1 MEYQYLF
8 KVNSPEDLR
17 KIPQEELPQVAGEVR
32 DFIIQCVSKIGGH
45 LGASLGAVEL
55 CVALHYVFDTPRD
68 RIVFDVGHQAYGH
81 KILTGRRD
89 RFHTIRQY
97 EGLAPFLY
105 REESPYDV
113 FGAGHACTAISSG
126 LGIATARDLSHKDF
140 RVVSVVGDAGLT
152 GGLALEGLNQ
162 AGYLKK
168 DLILVLN
175 DNEMSIAPNVGA
187 LSGHLK
193 RIVAGQPYIRLKKD
207 IEQLMH
213 HIPALGDRMYK
224 TTKQIVDAVKT
235 YAIPGLLIEE
245 LGFEYHGPINGHDVR
260 SLVSHL
266 KEIRDKKGPLLL
278 HIITTKGRGYPPA
291 EKDQVKWHGPSAFDV
306 KTAAPLKPPSKVPN
320 YTSVFAKT
328 LIRLAEEDEKI
339 VAITAAMPG
348 GTGLDKFAK
357 AHPARCFDVGIAEQH
372 AVTFAAGMATE
383 GYKPVCAIY
392 STFLQRAYDQI
403 VHDTC
408 VMDLRT
414 TFCLDRAGFVGEDGP
429 THHGVFDYAY
439 LRCLPNMCVMA
450 PKDENEFQH
459 MIKTAIEHPHPAAV
473 RYPRGSALGVP
484 MEEQIQ
490 LLPIGKGEVVREG
503 SDLAII
509 AVGTMVYPCV
519 HAAERLLKDG
529 INAHVVNARFIK
541 PLDEE
546 LICQTARRFET
557 LVFAEEAI
565 IHGGFSSACWEVLEK
580 NQLYKNLIL
589 RIGVPDQFVTHGS
602 RALLLAKYALD
613 ADGVYNRI
621 IRFLQEIQWK
631 KRDLTISSSKGELLQ
646 IVKKQQQSS

>member
-1 MEYQYLF
+1 MEYQYLL

-17 KIPQEELPQVAGEVR
+17 KIPQEELPQVADEVR

-81 KILTGRRD
+81 KILTGRRE

-126 LGIATARDLSHKDF
+126 LGIATARDLSQKDF
-140 RVVSVVGDAGLT
+140 RVVSVVGDGGLT

-193 RIVAGQPYIRLKKD
+193 RIVAGQPYLRLKKD

-224 TTKQIVDAVKT
+224 TTKQIMDAIKT

-278 HIITTKGRGYPPA
+278 HIITTKGRGYLPA

-306 KTAAPLKPPSKVPN
+306 KTAAPLKALSKVPN

-357 AHPARCFDVGIAEQH
+357 AHPDRCFDVGIAEQH

-429 THHGVFDYAY
+429 THHGVFDSAY

-459 MIKTAIEHPHPAAV
+459 MIKTAIEHPHPAAI

-484 MEEQIQ
+484 MEEEFQP
-490 LLPIGKGEVVREG
+490 LPIGKGEVVREG

-509 AVGTMVYPCV
+509 AVGTMVDPCV

-529 INAHVVNARFIK
+529 IGAHVVNARFIK

-557 LVFAEEAI
+557 LIFAEEAI

-580 NQLYKNLIL
+580 HRLYKNLVL
-589 RIGVPDQFVTHGS
+589 RIGVPDQFVAHGS

-613 ADGVYNRI
+613 ADGLYNRI
-621 IRFLQEIQWK
+621 IQFLQEIQWK

-646 IVKKQQQSS
+646 IVKKQQRSS